1 MLLTSIVDTVLQGVL
16 LGGLYALFAT
26 GLSLTFGIMRMVN
39 LAHGDFIIFAAYCAL
54 VGVQVSGVAPL
65 WMMLAVV
72 PLLAVSGYVSQRVLF
87 NPTLGKDIMPP
98 LLVSFGLS
106 VIVQNTLLEVFSAD
120 SQRLQAEDLVTASI
134 RLTDDLSIGW
144 FPVLVLLISI
154 STIATLQWILG
165 HTALGRAFRATSDD
179 QEIVRLMGINN
190 RHIYGLAMAIA
201 SAVVGISGIL
211 LGIGTTFDPALGP
224 PQLLFAFETVI
235 IGGMGSMWGTLA
247 GGMILGV
254 TQTIGFRVDPGWG
267 GLFGHAAFL
276 AVLLFRPSGLFP
288 KTRER

>member
-1 MLLTSIVDTVLQGVL
+1 
-16 LGGLYALFAT
+16 
-26 GLSLTFGIMRMVN
+26 MVN

-98 LLVSFGLS
+98 LLVSFGMS
-106 VIVQNTLLEVFSAD
+106 VIVQNALLEVFSAD

-134 RLTDDLSIGW
+134 QITSDLSIGW
-144 FPVLVLLISI
+144 FPLLVLLISI
-154 STIATLQWILG
+154 GTICFLQWILG

-179 QEIVRLMGINN
+179 QEIVRLMGIDN

-211 LGIGTTFDPALGP
+211 LGIRTTFDPLLVP
-224 PQLLFAFETVI
+224 SRLLFAFEAVI
-235 IGGMGSMWGTLA
+235 IGRLDCTW
-247 GGMILGV
+247 
-254 TQTIGFRVDPGWG
+254 
-267 GLFGHAAFL
+267 
-276 AVLLFRPSGLFP
+276 
-288 KTRER
+288 

>member
-1 MLLTSIVDTVLQGVL
+1 VFISIVDTILQGVL

-26 GLSLTFGIMRMVN
+26 GLSLAFGIMRMVN
-39 LAHGDFIIFAAYCAL
+39 LAHGDLIVLAAYCAM
-54 VGVQVSGVAPL
+54 VGVRMTGLDPL
-65 WMMLAVV
+65 WMMFAVV
-72 PLLAVSGYVSQRVLF
+72 PLLALSGYVLQRVLF

-106 VIVQNTLLEVFSAD
+106 VIVQNGLLEVFSAD

-134 RLTDDLSIGW
+134 RITDDLSIGW
-144 FPVLVLLISI
+144 FPVMVLGISI
-154 STIATLQWILG
+154 ATIVSLQWILG

-179 QEIVRLMGINN
+179 QEIVRLMGIDN
-190 RHIYGLAMAIA
+190 RHIYALAMAIA
-201 SAVVGISGIL
+201 LAMVGISGIL

-224 PQLLFAFETVI
+224 SRLLFAFETVI

-254 TQTIGFRVDPGWG
+254 TQTIGYRLDPGWG
-267 GLFGHAAFL
+267 GLLGHGAFL

>member
-1 MLLTSIVDTVLQGVL
+1 MLTSIFDTVLQGIL

-65 WMMLAVV
+65 WMMLGIV
-72 PLLAVSGYVSQRVLF
+72 PLLALAGYVAQRLLF

-106 VIVQNTLLEVFSAD
+106 VIVQNALQEAFSAD
-120 SQRLQAEDLVTASI
+120 SQRLQADDLVTASI
-134 RLTDDLSIGW
+134 QLTDNLSVGL
-144 FPVLVLLISI
+144 FPVLILLISI
-154 STIATLQWILG
+154 ATIASLQWILD

-179 QEIVRLMGINN
+179 QEIARLMGIDN
-190 RHIYGLAMAIA
+190 RHIYGLAMALA

-211 LGIGTTFDPALGP
+211 LGMGTTFDPALGP
-224 PQLLFAFETVI
+224 SRLLFAFEAVI

-267 GLFGHAAFL
+267 GLLGHASFL

-288 KTRER
+288 KTRDR

>member
-1 MLLTSIVDTVLQGVL
+1 MFISIIDTILQGVL

-39 LAHGDFIIFAAYCAL
+39 LAHGDFIVLAAYCAL
-54 VGVQVSGVAPL
+54 AAVRISGMEPL

-72 PLLAVSGYVSQRVLF
+72 PLLALSGYVLQRALF

-106 VIVQNTLLEVFSAD
+106 VIVQNGLLEVFSAD

-134 RLTDDLSIGW
+134 RITDDLSIGW
-144 FPVLVLLISI
+144 FPVLVLCISI
-154 STIATLQWILG
+154 ATIVSLQWMLG

-179 QEIVRLMGINN
+179 QEIVRLMGIDN
-190 RHIYGLAMAIA
+190 RHIYALAMAIA
-201 SAVVGISGIL
+201 LAVVGISGIL

-224 PQLLFAFETVI
+224 SRLLFAFETVI

-254 TQTIGFRVDPGWG
+254 TQTIGFRIDPGWG
-267 GLFGHAAFL
+267 GLLGHGAFL